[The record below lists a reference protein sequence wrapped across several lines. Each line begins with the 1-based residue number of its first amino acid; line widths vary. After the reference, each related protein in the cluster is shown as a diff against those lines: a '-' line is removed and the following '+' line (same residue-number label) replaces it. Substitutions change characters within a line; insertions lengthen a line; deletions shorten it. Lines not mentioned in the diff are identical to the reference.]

1 MTDEVGYEEKS
12 KHTTSRDSSNPDN
25 LMTADTHAK
34 SPTSQPKLQLAAAA
48 NDEVGLKCGILMSTS
63 LTCEF
68 LLLILPHTH
77 ALPLLAVKCQ
87 MLVSSLNTFSYAV

>member
-1 MTDEVGYEEKS
+1 MMDEVGNEEKS

-25 LMTADTHAK
+25 LMTADKHTK
-34 SPTSQPKLQLAAAA
+34 CPTSQPKLQLAAAA
-48 NDEVGLKCGILMSTS
+48 NKEVGLECGILMSTS

-77 ALPLLAVKCQ
+77 APC
-87 MLVSSLNTFSYAV
+87 